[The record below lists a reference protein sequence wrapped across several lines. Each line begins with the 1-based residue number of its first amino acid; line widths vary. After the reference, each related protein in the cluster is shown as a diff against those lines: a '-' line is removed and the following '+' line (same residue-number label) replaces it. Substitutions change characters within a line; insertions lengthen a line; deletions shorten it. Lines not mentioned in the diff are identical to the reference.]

1 MACTCED
8 ALAALSGHL
17 GVPLGF
23 DDDFCPLLLDGQPF
37 TLRREDGPNRL
48 VLSALVADDL
58 PDPPSHKLVCD
69 LLDLGFGLLRDGLP
83 AVARDPDTGFIAAV
97 AVFSCDTL
105 VAAEFPDAFGKFA
118 SFAAA
123 LSDRIDAERAGRPA
137 IPDPAP
143 ADPDPAQPLPPAFG
157 DAGIITV

>member
-8 ALAALSGHL
+8 ALAALAAHL
-17 GVPLGF
+17 GLPLGF
-23 DDDFCPLLLDGQPF
+23 DDDSCPLLLDGQPF
-37 TLRREDGPNRL
+37 TIRREDEPSRL

-58 PDPPSHKLVCD
+58 PDPPSHRLVCD

-83 AVARDPDTGFIAAV
+83 AVARDPDIGFIAAF

-105 VAAEFPDAFGKFA
+105 VAVEFPDAFDKFA

-123 LSDRIDAERAGRPA
+123 LSDRIDAERAGGPA
-137 IPDPAP
+137 IPDPDPSDPSA
-143 ADPDPAQPLPPAFG
+143 ADDTPPAFG
-157 DAGIITV
+157 DAGFINV

>member
-8 ALAALSGHL
+8 ALAALSAHL
-17 GVPLGF
+17 GLPLQL
-23 DDDFCPLLLDGQPF
+23 DDGSCSLRIGDQPF
-37 TLRREDGPNRL
+37 TLRREDEPERL

-123 LSDRIDAERAGRPA
+123 LSDRIDAERAGRPSL
-137 IPDPAP
+137 PDPAP
-143 ADPDPAQPLPPAFG
+143 ADPDAAQTLPPAFG